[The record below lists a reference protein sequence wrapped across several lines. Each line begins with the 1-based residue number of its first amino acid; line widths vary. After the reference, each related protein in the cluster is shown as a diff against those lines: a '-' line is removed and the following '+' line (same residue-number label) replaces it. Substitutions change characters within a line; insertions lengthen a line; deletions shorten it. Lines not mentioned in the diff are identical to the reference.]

1 MTKILMLPAAGI
13 LFGLSACNP
22 YDPGERALSGG
33 LIGAPSGIGISV
45 GGGTGSAVGAP
56 TPPLPP
62 AQLAP
67 YSR

>member
-13 LFGLSACNP
+13 LLSFAACNP
-22 YDPGERALSGG
+22 YGPGGGVVGGG

-56 TPPLPP
+56 APPPP
-62 AQLAP
+62 M
-67 YSR
+67 SETISKR